1 VSIAQETVSS
11 ENGVA
16 WVVAGTWQTSAGE
29 KLTVDQGMWWLDEKL
44 QLAPQTSDARLLFVT
59 LNRVL

>member
-1 VSIAQETVSS
+1 
-11 ENGVA
+11 
-16 WVVAGTWQTSAGE
+16 
-29 KLTVDQGMWWLDEKL
+29 MWWLDEKL